1 MDKPQPAQEKD
12 EMPHYQSV
20 NDVVQVA
27 LERMRQERDNQAAE
41 PDGPATR
48 P

>member
-1 MDKPQPAQEKD
+1 MDQPQPPKEKD
-12 EMPHYQSV
+12 ETPHYQSV

-27 LERMRQERDNQAAE
+27 LERMRQERANQATE
-41 PDGPATR
+41 PDNPPTR

>member
-1 MDKPQPAQEKD
+1 MDKPEPPVEKS
-12 EMPHYQSV
+12 ETPHYQSV

-27 LERMRQERDNQAAE
+27 LERMRQERAGQAPE
-41 PDGPATR
+41 PDTAATR